1 MMAMDMA
8 AQVSLWAFAEN
19 CASLYAEIVRLQIQS
34 SVYRTDIAPQGGSGQ
49 NSVHQAAES

>member
-1 MMAMDMA
+1 MMAVDMA